1 LGRTSV
7 AFPAVGLLP
16 DVVTPLSVLAVDPA
30 VGPFTST
37 VCAKAK
43 EPPMATKNPQTS
55 QKNSPCF
62 VMLYMGT
69 SFDRDNNDLEQFKE
83 QSFP

>member
-1 LGRTSV
+1 
-7 AFPAVGLLP
+7 
-16 DVVTPLSVLAVDPA
+16 
-30 VGPFTST
+30 
-37 VCAKAK
+37 
-43 EPPMATKNPQTS
+43 MATKNPQTS